1 MHINNLIYV
10 SYIKNINSE
19 KILTNT
25 FLCLDGKIQGTGLI
39 ATSGIPFFQHVFPGY
54 SLIQISNLPCVS
66 PYKVIF
72 TGLF

>member
-10 SYIKNINSE
+10 SYIKNINSK

-39 ATSGIPFFQHVFPGY
+39 ERPAFRFFNMF
-54 SLIQISNLPCVS
+54 S
-66 PYKVIF
+66 PVI
-72 TGLF
+72 L